1 MDTLCS
7 KLIPFFTFS
16 SFFKSHTALGNKW
29 AEITK
34 LLPGR
39 TDNSIKNHWNSS
51 MKKKLPSL
59 HVKLAGIRA
68 SSFPL
73 NDPILSVLPP
83 SLLQTLLCQR
93 REDDERKDGEEGRKR
108 LERGRRKEE
117 GRRRREEER
126 GRREDQGRR
135 EGIVRRREEEEG
147 RSRDENEGRR
157 REDEEVRRREEEGGG
172 RRDEEEGTP
181 DRGKRRNRIIVAPNE
196 ALKIKFEEGGESP
209 GNIYDV
215 RGFMEGLELF
225 SDKDSEIN
233 KIDNINYKNCI
244 NKIMQEKRTSITTW
258 ENTLFRTPPPEKKLK
273 TEPNSEF
280 FSHKGR
286 SGFSLV
292 QKEIEKENLCPEGG
306 RTIVL
311 SPSRYI

>member
-1 MDTLCS
+1 M
-7 KLIPFFTFS
+7 
-16 SFFKSHTALGNKW
+16 GNKW

-51 MKKKLPSL
+51 MKKKLTSL
-59 HVKLAGIRA
+59 QIKLASTL
-68 SSFPL
+68 SSSSPF

-83 SLLQTLLCQR
+83 FLLQLLLCQR
-93 REDDERKDGEEGRKR
+93 REDDDEKNDMDEGRKKE
-108 LERGRRKEE
+108 LE
-117 GRRRREEER
+117 RRRREEDR
-126 GRREDQGRR
+126 GRRRQEERRRR
-135 EGIVRRREEEEG
+135 EGGRRREEVG
-147 RSRDENEGRR
+147 RSREEEEERR
-157 REDEEVRRREEEGGG
+157 REIEEGIRKEEDGG
-172 RRDEEEGTP
+172 RREEEEGTP

-233 KIDNINYKNCI
+233 KNDNINYKSCI
-244 NKIMQEKRTSITTW
+244 NKIMQEKRATW
-258 ENTLFRTPPPEKKLK
+258 ENTFFRTPPPEKKLK
-273 TEPNSEF
+273 TEQNSEF

-292 QKEIEKENLCPEGG
+292 QKDIEKENLCPEGG

-311 SPSRYI
+311 SPSRYNI